1 MARLG
6 LVAPVGNAKNAELEL
21 GGPRG
26 SIYGDD
32 LLHLTSVHPGIAELQ
47 FGSSTARR
55 M

>member
-1 MARLG
+1 MLLSMAPIGR
-6 LVAPVGNAKNAELEL
+6 AKNAELEL

-26 SIYGDD
+26 PIYGDG